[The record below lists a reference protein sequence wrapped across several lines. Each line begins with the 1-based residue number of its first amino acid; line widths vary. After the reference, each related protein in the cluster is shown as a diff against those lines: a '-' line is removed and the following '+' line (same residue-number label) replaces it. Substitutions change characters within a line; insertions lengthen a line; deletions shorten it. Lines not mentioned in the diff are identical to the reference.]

1 MMAFRFVSLDG
12 KKDIFLLKVDL
23 RHQDAAEKHKDERVR
38 VKSDK
43 EVRAPDIVE
52 IGIDLKEFYKSVEWD
67 ILGVPASRYSII
79 FRNFFNS
86 NISLETSSFTPA
98 VMSHT
103 WTSPSTSPCGG
114 RPCSTQST

>member
-1 MMAFRFVSLDG
+1 MTAFRWMVVVDH
-12 KKDIFLLKVDL
+12 KDELVVLQVDL

-67 ILGVPASRYSII
+67 ILGVPASRYLIL
-79 FRNFFNS
+79 FQTF
-86 NISLETSSFTPA
+86 
-98 VMSHT
+98 
-103 WTSPSTSPCGG
+103 
-114 RPCSTQST
+114 